1 MPDFVVS
8 SRPGIQ
14 SPVHLHGVRACN
26 SQGAQHLA
34 ILCALMGDTG
44 SGTCLIGEADFK
56 RLAAAGLAKRV
67 PQLRSSVEQIAGIGA
82 VNLVLYHASFC
93 LDFGDTI
100 V

>member
-1 MPDFVVS
+1 
-8 SRPGIQ
+8 
-14 SPVHLHGVRACN
+14 
-26 SQGAQHLA
+26 
-34 ILCALMGDTG
+34 MGDTG

-100 V
+100 VQFDDVPVLSGHNGILLGNDFQRVTRTV